1 MGAMERLQTVV
12 SNLTEAELAQL
23 VAVAEKM
30 EEQHA
35 QCANRNRMQ
44 EALALFIRH
53 RGAYRGG
60 FDREALHER

>member
-23 VAVAEKM
+23 VAFAEKM
-30 EEQHA
+30 EAQHA
-35 QCANRNRMQ
+35 QRPNRNHAQ
-44 EALALFIRH
+44 EALALFNRH